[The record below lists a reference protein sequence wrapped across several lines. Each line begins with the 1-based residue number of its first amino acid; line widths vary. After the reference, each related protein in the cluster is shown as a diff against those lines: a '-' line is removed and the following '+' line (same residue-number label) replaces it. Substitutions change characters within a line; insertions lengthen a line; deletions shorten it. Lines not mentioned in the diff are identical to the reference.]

1 MLKNIEIKLNPYLGC
16 SKNLMEFF
24 VIIGYEE
31 RILNEL
37 GSEIL
42 EKQDILELTI
52 ISNAISD
59 LAFKI
64 FDPDNIIKQ
73 IYPDKPKIIKSEIPP
88 KSSSVV
94 FSSCFDSL
102 DGQKKIFYSC
112 FALRFYEKYK
122 DKNNIEYFVPK
133 AFLILSQYPYFT
145 TFYKICQIIV
155 NKNQDKKED
164 NIPIE
169 ILVHCYVNYIPSPI
183 RKNIIFK
190 DFNKKII
197 IPRLTG
203 YPYVDFDLCKIFN
216 CIPLKEFIKIY
227 LLIFLE
233 LDLLI
238 FSPDLEKLNIF
249 MFILYILNY
258 PLTDSNYFWHIKS
271 ISKDQIKLGNNTLNT
286 SFIGI
291 NSEYSP
297 NLDFSNFKSL
307 NFVIDIEN
315 KKKQLIN
322 IIKTNKESEEIN
334 KLLKYVFNILKKKK
348 VNSDFLGN
356 LILTLKEKI
365 KSIKVQY
372 NQYNYRMK
380 NSTTNSFFSV
390 SKFILETN
398 RKIQEMFYDFLLDI
412 LVVLNKD
419 FELDPSLKMPIK
431 LKNQNK
437 KYCEEEQIFLK
448 YCRNTIKY
456 NTYFDLF
463 IKRFTSAEEL
473 KVSLLFSDEYV
484 NLKMKDINKKIPKN
498 INYFAIMDNLYSNN
512 KENYEINYNNLYEEF
527 KKLNERH
534 LITKFQKEKKD
545 QLFSFDKK
553 LIKLFMF
560 HKKNKESY
568 KSLKEKE
575 EVNVEVINKMNIAL
589 TIRNYF
595 NRKLTDE
602 YYIRSSFI
610 YIFALSFPLFSFQN
624 SLFFLC
630 EVLDGLA
637 KTIYFQRYYLYI
649 LLKSFVQYYLVNL
662 ENENFPDLTFKNVQ
676 EYSQLIK
683 ASLINNQ
690 IAPNEEM
697 FLFFKYF
704 TSNQIIKNDDNH
716 KKDIKNNFVFH
727 IDKEKE
733 ENILKNIE
741 NNIDIIKNVIETKE
755 QKLIFTYNDIKVES
769 NFLKEEELYI
779 GIDTIH
785 DDYFTRFNCDI
796 MKLNIETII
805 EIIINIINFLVNK
818 KYDVGKKERRKSIKK
833 VEIIEDKKMVYF
845 LIYLVIILKDLE
857 NCIKEYKKKN
867 NIEDIEEDK
876 KDNKEKNG
884 NNKKNINNNK
894 NNNTIINIEQNKN
907 NIFNENRSFGRFNS
921 LIDDYQIDV
930 GSINDDNLEIPKSY
944 SFFDDYIDMDNIKKK
959 LKNNNKTEK

>member
-1 MLKNIEIKLNPYLGC
+1 MLKNIEIRLNPYLGC

-42 EKQDILELTI
+42 EKQDNLELSI

-94 FSSCFDSL
+94 FLSCFDSL
-102 DGQKKIFYSC
+102 NGQKKIFYSC

-122 DKNNIEYFVPK
+122 DKNNINYFVPK

-155 NKNQDKKED
+155 NKNKNKNED
-164 NIPIE
+164 SIPIE

-183 RKNIIFK
+183 RNNIIFK

-197 IPRLTG
+197 IPKLTG

-216 CIPLKEFIKIY
+216 CIPLKEFIQIY

-271 ISKDQIKLGNNTLNT
+271 ISKDQIELGNNTLTT
-286 SFIGI
+286 SYIGV

-297 NLDFSNFKSL
+297 NYDFCNFKSL

-322 IIKTNKESEEIN
+322 KIKTNKESEEIN
-334 KLLKYVFNILKKKK
+334 KLLKYAFNIMKKKK
-348 VNSDFLGN
+348 VNSSFLGN
-356 LILTLKEKI
+356 LIFTLKEKI
-365 KSIKVQY
+365 KSTRAQY
-372 NQYNYRMK
+372 NDRMK
-380 NSTTNSFFSV
+380 NITTNSFFSV
-390 SKFILETN
+390 NNFILETN
-398 RKIQEMFYDFLLDI
+398 RKIQEMFYDFVLDI

-431 LKNQNK
+431 NKNKNT

-463 IKRFTSAEEL
+463 IKRYISAEEL

-484 NLKMKDINKKIPKN
+484 NLKMKDINKKIPNN
-498 INYFAIMDNLYSNN
+498 INYFEIMDNIYSNN
-512 KENYEINYNNLYEEF
+512 KESYEINYNNLYEEF

-545 QLFSFDKK
+545 QLFSFDRK

-575 EVNVEVINKMNIAL
+575 EVNVEVINKMNITL

-595 NRKLTDE
+595 NRKLKDE
-602 YYIRSSFI
+602 YYIRISLI
-610 YIFALSFPLFSFQN
+610 YIFALSFPLFSLQN

-649 LLKSFVQYYLVNL
+649 LLKSFIQYYLINL
-662 ENENFPDLTFKNVQ
+662 ENGNFPDLIFQNVKD
-676 EYSQLIK
+676 YSQLIK
-683 ASLINNQ
+683 ASLLNNQ
-690 IAPNEEM
+690 IVPNEEI
-697 FLFFKYF
+697 FLFFKNF
-704 TSNQIIKNDDNH
+704 LSNEIIKNDDNN

-733 ENILKNIE
+733 ENELKNIE
-741 NNIDIIKNVIETKE
+741 KNKDIIKNVIEKKE
-755 QKLIFTYNDIKVES
+755 QHLIFNYNDTKVEC
-769 NFLKEEELYI
+769 NFLNEEELYQ

-796 MKLNIETII
+796 KKLNIETII
-805 EIIINIINFLVNK
+805 EIIINLMPWIKGIKKEGEIKILHFYFVHFLPQLNFRKTNIINFLINK
-818 KYDVGKKERRKSIKK
+818 KNDDRKKALKKNNKKDDIIEGKKI
-833 VEIIEDKKMVYF
+833 VYF

-857 NCIKEYKKKN
+857 NDIKIYKKKN

-876 KDNKEKNG
+876 KENEEKNA
-884 NNKKNINNNK
+884 NNKKNNNK
-894 NNNTIINIEQNKN
+894 NNNTIKNIEQNN
-907 NIFNENRSFGRFNS
+907 INIFNV
-921 LIDDYQIDV
+921 L
-930 GSINDDNLEIPKSY
+930 
-944 SFFDDYIDMDNIKKK
+944 
-959 LKNNNKTEK
+959 